1 MSDKVSEKS
10 PYFQEKVWYIMNS
23 IQANQLFV
31 HSSNLDILVPQTR
44 TNKKGKTKSTK
55 SNQKSKKLITKRLPE
70 ILTICILNALS
81 PNSAMLLVGGHG
93 GGKTSI
99 VKYLGRMFTGMSL
112 AEAEECIL
120 RGHPQL
126 TEEKIIATL
135 NIKKLMKEGEEEVI
149 WRRFSSN
156 FWKIIDE
163 VNRCSPYTQNIL
175 LSLLAEGKIKYYDS
189 VLNISKYCVYA
200 TLNPNDVGTFEM
212 AAPFLDRFG
221 ISVPISM
228 PKSQDLA
235 IILSSHDEKLG
246 GYDELIQVPQVLT
259 VEQLLNIWYEVENIT
274 CSQEAL
280 DFIHAIIREF
290 TLCERI
296 DKGNSD
302 YLKPSTGLCAGCHY
316 NIPNKI
322 PCCNSDSI
330 LSVRVAKDLLRYSKA
345 LSWLLNQPEISIN
358 TIITL
363 APYVISHRV
372 TYIERLIN
380 TSPYWGNK
388 YKYTQKMLEIIQK
401 RFLVRKKAYQI
412 IQNLQAGTSSD
423 EEMNTI
429 KMMAKSDLIII
440 QDLLPLAQ
448 SLFTKPYQEKV
459 QIMEKAHQLK
469 DINTI
474 SQIRSELLRDIDFPN
489 RGALISR
496 LNGILREL
504 TLRNYNCSME
514 LWNSI
519 RFTIDGLLPDFSQKL
534 RETTKQRGTYRLKN
548 EDLELEINVTGIQKT
563 DIVNFSF
570 FGGETATILKERI
583 QENHKNSFKKMEEL
597 IEEAENS
604 QKDLEN
610 KYIAENPS
618 KISEPPSK
626 SESTDDLFDEEFFQL

>member
-1 MSDKVSEKS
+1 MSEKS
-10 PYFQEKVWYIMNS
+10 SYFREKVWYIMNS

-31 HSSNLDILVPQTR
+31 HSSNLEVKIPQVKA
-44 TNKKGKTKSTK
+44 NQESKKKKSK
-55 SNQKSKKLITKRLPE
+55 LSQKSKKLITKRLPE
-70 ILTICILNALS
+70 ILTICVLNALS

-135 NIKKLMKEGEEEVI
+135 NIKKLMKDGEEEVI
-149 WRRFSSN
+149 WRKFSSN

-235 IILSSHDEKLG
+235 IILTSHDEKLG
-246 GYDELIQVPQVLT
+246 GYDELIQVPQVLS
-259 VEQLLNIWYEVENIT
+259 VEQLLNIWYDVGNIS
-274 CSQEAL
+274 CSQEAQ

-302 YLKPSTGLCAGCHY
+302 YLKPSTGLCTGCHY

-345 LSWLLNQPEISIN
+345 LSWLLNQSEVSIN
-358 TIITL
+358 VIIAI
-363 APYVISHRV
+363 APYIISHRV
-372 TYIERLIN
+372 TYIDRLIN

-401 RFLVRKKAYQI
+401 RFIIRKKAYQI
-412 IQNLQAGTSSD
+412 IQNLQLGTSSE

-448 SLFTKPYQEKV
+448 NLFTKPYQEKV
-459 QIMEKAHQLK
+459 QIIEKAHQLK
-469 DINTI
+469 DITMI
-474 SQIRSELLRDIDFPN
+474 SQIRRDLLKDIDFPN

-504 TLRNYNCSME
+504 TLHSFNCSME

-519 RFTIDGLLPDFSQKL
+519 RFTIDGLLPEFSHKL

-548 EDLELEINVTGIQKT
+548 EDLELEINITGIQKN

-570 FGGETATILKERI
+570 FGGETATCLKDRI
-583 QENHKNSFKKMEEL
+583 QESHKNSFKKMEEL

-604 QKDLEN
+604 HKNSNNQKEPHIN
-610 KYIAENPS
+610 S
-618 KISEPPSK
+618 TISGST
-626 SESTDDLFDEEFFQL
+626 SQTESSDELFDDDFFKM